1 MHYYQLSYEIKPL
14 LRSKG
19 EGGKGLQSL
28 PLHPS
33 PPSPPPQKKKRKEN
47 LLVFDQ
53 IISLSFLKSFKQKG
67 ASQTWIQDFSHY
79 I

>member
-33 PPSPPPQKKKRKEN
+33 PPPPPKKKRKEK

-67 ASQTWIQDFSHY
+67 ASQTWI
-79 I
+79 